1 MVGLKSVQKQLARK
15 WIAGNQRGGVL
26 LFLLVAVTILGLSA
40 GIAGSTWTSI
50 VQRSKEADL
59 LWKGNQIRAAI
70 GSYYETPGAPGTPL
84 QYPQSVDDL
93 LKDNR
98 SLKVRRHL
106 RQPYLDPM
114 TGEDW
119 EWIKAPE
126 GGFKGVRST
135 SHKTPFKKDGF
146 SEENKTFV
154 GMYQYRD
161 WEFIY
166 LPKKKVEKQKVK
178 VTPGTIQGTGTIPG
192 TGTAPGTGTTP
203 GATQ

>member
-1 MVGLKSVQKQLARK
+1 MDIVCALQGRLKYPVILAR
-15 WIAGNQRGGVL
+15 IVHNQRGGVL

-59 LWKGNQIRAAI
+59 LWRGNQIRAAI

-84 QYPQSVDDL
+84 QYPQSIDDL
-93 LKDNR
+93 LQDNR

-106 RQPYLDPM
+106 RKPYIDPM

-119 EWIKAPE
+119 EWIKAPQ
-126 GGFKGVRST
+126 GGLQGVRST
-135 SHKTPFKKDGF
+135 SKKTPFKKDGF
-146 SEENKTFV
+146 SEDNKKFV
-154 GMYQYRD
+154 GMWQYRD

-166 LPKKKVEKQKVK
+166 LPKKKVVK
-178 VTPGTIQGTGTIPG
+178 TEVKATPGATP
-192 TGTAPGTGTTP
+192 GTTP
-203 GATQ
+203 GTTQ